1 MMVWLPEIVNIRLM
15 FGDRGV
21 VTRRSAA
28 MLACSWLLALALASL
43 HGQTAPRPNIVV
55 FLSDDMGWEQVGFN
69 GGEEVP
75 TPNIDRIARE
85 GVKLTQ
91 FYVQPVCS
99 PTRACLLTGRYAWK
113 NGMEV
118 RPTAESRHGM
128 LLDERTIAEALREA
142 GYQTWMVG
150 KWHLG
155 EWQRPHLPL
164 QRGFDH
170 HYGHYSAL
178 IDSFTHMRGPVLD
191 WHRNGRPVIE
201 EGYSTFLLADEAS
214 RLVQRHDGG
223 RPFFLYLPFNAVHG
237 PHQAPDEF
245 LEKYAHRGRAGPQ
258 RAQLECMD
266 IAIGRVIEA
275 LERKGL
281 LDATLVMFTNDNGG
295 IRITSNGPYRGFKA
309 HYHEGGVRVPAAM
322 RWPGRI
328 PAGSASDEML
338 HAVDLFPTLARLAGA
353 KTDSGLPLDGLDAW
367 DAIANGAASPRD
379 EIVHS
384 LEVIRV
390 ADWKLIEE
398 GASYYGWRDQPLQLF
413 NIRDDPYEETNLA
426 GSRPD
431 KVAELR
437 ERLARHRLLAREP
450 EMLEQIPNYPPAV
463 YGEVEERVFGER
475 VRMRISEPN

>member
-1 MMVWLPEIVNIRLM
+1 
-15 FGDRGV
+15 
-21 VTRRSAA
+21 
-28 MLACSWLLALALASL
+28 
-43 HGQTAPRPNIVV
+43 
-55 FLSDDMGWEQVGFN
+55 
-69 GGEEVP
+69 
-75 TPNIDRIARE
+75 
-85 GVKLTQ
+85 
-91 FYVQPVCS
+91 
-99 PTRACLLTGRYAWK
+99 
-113 NGMEV
+113 
-118 RPTAESRHGM
+118 
-128 LLDERTIAEALREA
+128 
-142 GYQTWMVG
+142 
-150 KWHLG
+150 
-155 EWQRPHLPL
+155 
-164 QRGFDH
+164 
-170 HYGHYSAL
+170 
-178 IDSFTHMRGPVLD
+178 
-191 WHRNGRPVIE
+191 
-201 EGYSTFLLADEAS
+201 
-214 RLVQRHDGG
+214 
-223 RPFFLYLPFNAVHG
+223 
-237 PHQAPDEF
+237 
-245 LEKYAHRGRAGPQ
+245 
-258 RAQLECMD
+258 MD

-353 KTDSGLPLDGLDAW
+353 KTDSGLPLDGHDAW
-367 DAIANGAASPRD
+367 DVIANGAASPRD

-398 GASYYGWRDQPLQLF
+398 GASYYGWPDQPLQLF

-437 ERLARHRLLAREP
+437 ERLARHRPLAREP
-450 EMLEQIPNYPPAV
+450 EKLEQIPNYPPAV